1 MAFNFRKNLSLIATV
16 AVIIIAGIGG
26 YYLINLKQ
34 GPVPASSFISISYK
48 WGVGDTLANSYQSAT
63 SQYQYLDDK
72 DQLIKKTV
80 KLHANN
86 IIFLHSKANELDIWS
101 LPDVI
106 ANKNEDL
113 KSNKVLRYEIV
124 FNYEKKTKKIIFM
137 TDYDENIAVA
147 DRADQLQKLIKQIID
162 EVEDRYSKP

>member
-1 MAFNFRKNLSLIATV
+1 MAFNFRKNLSLITTI
-16 AVIIIAGIGG
+16 AVIVIAGVGG

-34 GPVPASSFISISYK
+34 GPYPASSFISITYK
-48 WGVGDTLANSYQSAT
+48 WGVGDTLANSYNSAT
-63 SQYQYLDDK
+63 SQYQYLDNMDK
-72 DQLIKKTV
+72 LIKRSV

-86 IIFLHSKANELDIWS
+86 VIFIHSKANELDIWS

-113 KSNKVLRYEIV
+113 KSKKVLRYEIV
-124 FNYEKKTKKIIFM
+124 FNYEKRTKKIIFM

-147 DRADQLQKLIKQIID
+147 DRADQLQKMIKQTID
-162 EVEDRYSKP
+162 EVEDRYSK